1 MPYTDNR
8 TLLFAVIGLL
18 AALAA
23 PTLAATSE
31 PVPSSMAAL
40 GDSITRAFGA
50 CGEVEDCPK
59 DSWSTGADAAVK
71 SQYRRI
77 ARINPAIKGAAY
89 NLAVSGAQVAD
100 LRGQAANAVADK
112 VDYVTILIGAN
123 DACTDTVADMTP
135 VTTFRADLAQA
146 MDTVS
151 NGLPN
156 AGIFV
161 ASIPDIYRLWELAS
175 PTRRARQIWK
185 FFDICQSM
193 LADPLSTKPGA
204 QARRQKVLQREM
216 DYNKQIA
223 QECALHAHCVT
234 DGGAVF
240 RHQFT
245 LGEIG
250 TIDYF
255 HPSLAGQ
262 AELAKVTYKAGF
274 DWK

>member
-1 MPYTDNR
+1 MPHFCKQA
-8 TLLFAVIGLL
+8 LVAAVIGL
-18 AALAA
+18 ACAFAAPALAA
-23 PTLAATSE
+23 ANP

-50 CGEVEDCPK
+50 CGKVADCPK
-59 DSWSTGADAAVK
+59 DSWSTGSDPMVK

-77 ARINPAIKGAAY
+77 VRINPAMKGNAH
-89 NLAVSGAQVAD
+89 NLAVTGAQVAD
-100 LRGQAANAVADK
+100 LQGQAAAAVADK

-123 DACTDTVADMTP
+123 DACADTVADMTP
-135 VTTFRADLAQA
+135 VATFRADLAQA
-146 MDTVS
+146 MDTLS
-151 NGLPN
+151 SGLPN

-161 ASIPDIYRLWELAS
+161 ASIPDISRVWEVAS
-175 PTRRARQIWK
+175 PIKRARRIWK
-185 FFDICQSM
+185 FFDVCQSM
-193 LADPLSTKPGA
+193 LADPLSMNPGA
-204 QARRQKVLQREM
+204 EARRQKVLRREM

-223 QECALHAHCVT
+223 EECALHANCIT

-240 RHQFT
+240 RHKFS

-262 AELAKVTYKAGF
+262 AEIAKATYKAGF